1 MITNE
6 SNNNHTLEAAVRRWS
21 KKICPLENFANQRK
35 TPVPETHNETPMTQ
49 FCC

>member
-21 KKICPLENFANQRK
+21 KKICPQ